1 MDADTSNA
9 SFRDRSSTLRSS
21 ATAHAARTALRSS
34 SARTRSSNPESV
46 AEASQAGPDV
56 FGGADASSSSRVAFP
71 NDAAVRVGEDG
82 LGCPGGCIAS
92 TSPSSLATTPSS
104 SVASSSSS
112 AAGTTI
118 GRPNTVTSAGGA
130 PRSGNGTPS
139 TSAATTSASGG
150 ASRRA
155 RTKHVRW
162 TARRMARSTLS
173 GCPRAGYQAQA
184 LPRAR
189 RAKRRM
195 RRARGVRDGLEERK
209 AHHVHERA
217 VWFREDQ
224 RVHPRRERLF
234 RRVADVHVHAL
245 GHAHQRQLR
254 EHRSH
259 IFVVTGGGCRRIARQ
274 HLGEVPLLSTHEPA
288 RVPAHSHGRR
298 REAAHREAI
307 HRARHPAPPRRRRR
321 AH

>member
-1 MDADTSNA
+1 MYSLDFAVFARHYAFVVGRVVVVVRGGHHHRSAEHGDQRGGCA
-9 SFRDRSSTLRSS
+9 PLGERDPVHER
-21 ATAHAARTALRSS
+21 
-34 SARTRSSNPESV
+34 
-46 AEASQAGPDV
+46 GDDV
-56 FGGADASSSSRVAFP
+56 RERRRVAP
-71 NDAAVRVGEDG
+71 SAHEARAVDG
-82 LGCPGGCIAS
+82 AQ
-92 TSPSSLATTPSS
+92 
-104 SVASSSSS
+104 
-112 AAGTTI
+112 
-118 GRPNTVTSAGGA
+118 NGA
-130 PRSGNGTPS
+130 EH
-139 TSAATTSASGG
+139 A
-150 ASRRA
+150 
-155 RTKHVRW
+155 H
-162 TARRMARSTLS
+162 